1 MRAVFVELTPFRRH
15 RAAYLDEDTY
25 WLLQRVLMLHPEA
38 GPRMP
43 GTGGLRKLRFVDER
57 RGKGTRGGL
66 RVIYYWWPTGAQFWL
81 FTLYSKDEA
90 DDLTLAERRA
100 LRRLLKA
107 ELMARRKSDGRIM
120 T

>member
-1 MRAVFVELTPFRRH
+1 MEALTLQSRASRPTSPQPMDRDDWDDVEGNRFRIKYAHRYADYVDGGRDFFVK
-15 RAAYLDEDTY
+15 D
-25 WLLQRVLMLHPEA
+25 
-38 GPRMP
+38 
-43 GTGGLRKLRFVDER
+43 
-57 RGKGTRGGL
+57 
-66 RVIYYWWPTGAQFWL
+66 IYG
-81 FTLYSKDEA
+81 KDEA